1 LPELPSLF
9 AFNPALEKVVFKP
22 DAHPYFL
29 VADRY
34 KAQALENFGLP
45 VPPKP
50 APLKP
55 APGKLLQRLPFE
67 EKLKLVREKLLKSV
81 EDYEKELGPDLLEFT
96 SLEGKLKATAVKRRN
111 PDELRRYFE
120 LKKKV
125 LPARYAHEDRIVN
138 ILAQD
143 EPLDLVIKPG
153 SNWSKAHGDFVSRGV
168 EAFRRIVGKKTLLN
182 KPPKLFYNDSRNGGR
197 AVFRE
202 ETDYITAK
210 NFGAAFVYRYDN
222 LETVCHELGHWL
234 EVSNTNIING
244 NVGFFNRRTYGQA
257 PKRLRDLTGK
267 DYRDDERA
275 IEDDFFEPY
284 SGKVYSSGHYE
295 TLTMWFT
302 HVLGDPVEMRNFLK
316 RDPDHFETYLRLFYE
331 NN

>member
-1 LPELPSLF
+1 M
-9 AFNPALEKVVFKP
+9 
-22 DAHPYFL
+22 
-29 VADRY
+29 
-34 KAQALENFGLP
+34 
-45 VPPKP
+45 
-50 APLKP
+50 
-55 APGKLLQRLPFE
+55 
-67 EKLKLVREKLLKSV
+67 
-81 EDYEKELGPDLLEFT
+81 
-96 SLEGKLKATAVKRRN
+96 
-111 PDELRRYFE
+111 
-120 LKKKV
+120 
-125 LPARYAHEDRIVN
+125 PARYAHEDRIVN